1 MRYWEGFAAGIAA
14 TAVAIQL
21 AAAAVLEPGL
31 RRSYEE
37 LAGPIPGATRLAMNA
52 AWMWGAP
59 IAIIVALVLLHRLA
73 SDRARLGLTVAVTVL
88 ALAATAFSFWAS
100 YLPIFEL
107 SGRIE
112 AE

>member
-1 MRYWEGFAAGIAA
+1 MRFWEGFAAGIAA

-21 AAAAVLEPGL
+21 AVASALAPGL
-31 RRSYEE
+31 RESYRE
-37 LAGPIPGATRLAMNA
+37 LAGPLPIATRLAMSV

-59 IAIIVALVLLHRLA
+59 IAIIIALVFLHRLA
-73 SDRARLGLTVAVTVL
+73 SDHARLGLTVAATVI
-88 ALAATAFSFWAS
+88 ALAATAFSFWAC

>member
-1 MRYWEGFAAGIAA
+1 MRYGEGFAAGIAA
-14 TAVAIQL
+14 TAVAVQL
-21 AAAAVLEPGL
+21 AAAAVLVPGL

-37 LAGPIPGATRLAMNA
+37 LAGTIPMATRLAMNV

-59 IAIIVALVLLHRLA
+59 IAIILALVLLHRLA
-73 SDRARLGLTVAVTVL
+73 SGRARLGLTVAVTLL

>member
-1 MRYWEGFAAGIAA
+1 MRFWEGFAAGIAA

-21 AAAAVLEPGL
+21 AVASILVPGL
-31 RRSYEE
+31 RHTYAE
-37 LAGPIPGATRLAMNA
+37 LAGPIPVATRLAMNV

-59 IAIIVALVLLHRLA
+59 IAIILALVLLHRLA
-73 SDRARLGLTVAVTVL
+73 NDRARLGLTVAATVV
-88 ALAATAFSFWAS
+88 AVAATAFSFWAC